1 MNVRPGS
8 VALAAMIALG
18 SAQVS
23 KAQNPGES
31 KVTRYAR
38 FQAGETIAYGIVE
51 GDRIRR
57 IEGDLFGTRRP
68 TETTHALADV
78 TLLVPTTPS
87 KVLAVGLNYRSHL
100 RDRPAPKVPES
111 STRRPRA

>member
-1 MNVRPGS
+1 M
-8 VALAAMIALG
+8 
-18 SAQVS
+18 
-23 KAQNPGES
+23 
-31 KVTRYAR
+31 TRYAR
-38 FQAGETIAYGIVE
+38 FQAGETIAYGVVE
-51 GDRIRR
+51 GDRVRQ

-100 RDRPAPKVPES
+100 RDRRCRRSPRS
-111 STRRPRA
+111 STRRRRA